1 MDTFVSMLSPVKEH
15 STTSFKMTFIV
26 FPLAIRLA
34 LFPIQQTDRTS
45 FLEDGR
51 VKWLTPY
58 PNRNPN
64 CNLNQ
69 INNKNPKR
77 NNFRKSLGR
86 FAGWEIVRTLV
97 GCTRKN
103 LTYLVASLPIS
114 RQQVLALFVWNN
126 LLTVVYYQTCC
137 KVVPTSPMQS

>member
-1 MDTFVSMLSPVKEH
+1 MVTFVSMLSPVKEH

-26 FPLAIRLA
+26 FPLAIQLA

-97 GCTRKN
+97 GKSAN
-103 LTYLVASLPIS
+103 KSS
-114 RQQVLALFVWNN
+114 
-126 LLTVVYYQTCC
+126 
-137 KVVPTSPMQS
+137 TSPRIVCMEQLVNSQCILSDLLQGCSNKSDTVII